1 MANNRGRGL
10 RTLRSLIAA
19 IVGLIGLIVLG
30 NCRVLAQGFTAAIS
44 GTVQDTS
51 GAAVPGATVTVKH
64 TETGLTR
71 TVETDSNGTYRVPS
85 IPVGAYELTAE
96 KTGFQQ
102 EVRRGIN
109 LVVAQE
115 AVVNLTL
122 QVGSVVQQVTVT
134 EAAPLVNTTMAPTSG
149 LVNEQQIKDLPLNG
163 RSFDQLLT
171 ITPGTVNYSS
181 NVGLQG
187 NFFSVV
193 GRRPEENKY
202 TINGIEY
209 LGANAAGQPS
219 GPYGASGQ
227 LLGVDAVREFN
238 VIQHSYGAEYGK
250 RAGGQVTIVTD
261 SGTNQLHGSAF
272 EYLRNSGLDARNY
285 FDQTSDTPPFRRNQF
300 GGSLGGPLKKD
311 KLFLFGNYEGFR
323 QRLAVSSDAVVP
335 DAAFRQGLLPCNV
348 VTKTST
354 FKKPAC
360 SGSQLI
366 NVNTA
371 PGMLPFAN
379 SFWPAPNGS
388 ELLDAKGLPTGTA
401 FAISN
406 PGQII
411 REDFGVARFDYTASA
426 KDSLSVTYLTD
437 NGDKTDPQADAVF
450 FDLSGPRSHVVS
462 LQETHVFSPT
472 LLNTLSGGF
481 TRTRT
486 TDVTSPLTS
495 FPANLSFVAGR
506 VPGQITIGG
515 GVSTAAASAIVVAN
529 GNALTGNAVNLAT
542 GSDDVHFTR
551 GKHSVSVGVWAQRV
565 QENQSGP
572 AQNVSGT
579 VAYSTLQTFLQDSP
593 KSFNTNVVVTEL
605 GYRQWEGAWYVKDE
619 IKLKPNL
626 TVELGLRDELTDG
639 WHEVTSR
646 CSNLQFDQ
654 NAVVLT
660 DPIIGN
666 SCFTQNNAKS
676 LWQPRVGVAWDPTGT
691 ATWAVR
697 AGFGIY
703 NDLQDNLAFRLDS
716 NPPFNPRL
724 VLSGPLLKQ
733 IPIDPAIPLPPTCNA
748 QLVGKPNVNCS
759 IYSEAGVD
767 LNMHTPTVQ
776 QWSLTVERGFTR
788 DLALQVAYVGS
799 EAYHTL
805 VPGSLNSPFP
815 QVCSNPQGCLSGGV
829 TTSAPVTVPQGTVY
843 NPPLGSCPGPLGK
856 SIACYPNPFV
866 NKLSEQLFEG
876 TSSYHAL
883 QVSLV
888 KRSSRGLSF
897 KTNYTFSKALD
908 YNSGGSSNASQNQ
921 TKSLLDVYNLGLS
934 KGISAFSLR
943 HQFNANFGYQL
954 PFGNGRHWA
963 NNARGWLDELI
974 GGWQWNGI
982 VTAQS
987 GFPLTPQVGSNVS
1000 GTGDTDNPDV
1010 PNYNPTFTGPVIL
1023 GVDGFKTTGKYYNPS
1038 AYTLPLLGT
1047 FGNVARGSLTGPGL
1061 VEFDTSLF
1069 KNFTIK
1075 ERWSLQFRTEAFNI
1089 LNRANFREPNAVI
1102 FQGDNCTPKDITTE
1116 LLVACSAN
1124 SISSSAGVI
1133 TAPTATTSRQIQFA
1147 LRLLF

>member
-1 MANNRGRGL
+1 MVNNTGRSA
-10 RTLRSLIAA
+10 RTLWDLIAS
-19 IVGLIGLIVLG
+19 IVGLIGLIILG
-30 NCRVLAQGFTAAIS
+30 NCTVLAQGFTAAIT

-51 GAAVPGATVTVKH
+51 GAAVPGARVTVKH

-71 TVETDSNGTYRVPS
+71 TAETDSNGTYRVQS

-96 KTGFQQ
+96 KMGFQQ
-102 EVRRGIN
+102 ELRRGIN

-134 EAAPLVNTTMAPTSG
+134 EAAPLVNTTMASTSG
-149 LVNEQQIKDLPLNG
+149 LVTEEQIKELPLNG

-171 ITPGTVNYSS
+171 ITPGTVNYTS

-227 LLGVDAVREFN
+227 VLGVDAVREFN
-238 VIQHSYGAEYGK
+238 VIQHTYGAEYGK

-272 EYLRNSGLDARNY
+272 EYVRNSGLDARNY
-285 FDQTSDTPPFRRNQF
+285 FDQTSNAPPFRRNQF

-311 KLFLFGNYEGFR
+311 KVFLFGNYEGFR
-323 QRLAVSSDAVVP
+323 QRLAVSSNAVVP
-335 DAAFRQGLLPCNV
+335 DAQFRQGFLPCNV
-348 VTKTST
+348 VTSTST
-354 FKKPAC
+354 FKRPAC

-371 PGMLPFAN
+371 PAMLPFAN
-379 SFWPAPNGS
+379 NFWPASNGP
-388 ELLDAKGLPTGTA
+388 ELLDANGLPTGTA
-401 FAISN
+401 FAIGN
-406 PGQII
+406 PGQAI
-411 REDFGVARFDYTASA
+411 REDFGLGRFDYTVSA
-426 KDSLSVTYLTD
+426 KDSLSVSYLTD
-437 NGDKTDPQADAVF
+437 NGDKTDPQSDAVF
-450 FDLSGPRSHVVS
+450 AQLSDPRSHVVS

-472 LLNTLSGGF
+472 FLNTLSGGF
-481 TRTRT
+481 TRSSD
-486 TDVTSPLTS
+486 TDVISPVTP
-495 FPANLSFVAGR
+495 FPANLSFVKGR

-529 GNALTGNAVNLAT
+529 GNAPTTNAVNLAT

-551 GKHSVSVGVWAQRV
+551 GRHSFSVGLWAQRV

-572 AQNVSGT
+572 AQNVGGT
-579 VAYSTLQTFLQDSP
+579 VAYPTLQAFLQDSP
-593 KSFNTNVVVTEL
+593 TSFNTNVVVTEV

-626 TVELGLRDELTDG
+626 TLQLGLRDEMTDG

-660 DPIIGN
+660 DPLIGN
-666 SCFTQNNAKS
+666 SCFAKNNAKA
-676 LWQPRVGVAWDPTGT
+676 LWEPRVGVAWDPTGT

-703 NDLQDNLAFRLDS
+703 SDLQDNLAFRLDS

-724 VLSGPLLKQ
+724 VLSGPLLPQ

-748 QLVGKPNVNCS
+748 QLVAAKANCS
-759 IYSEAGVD
+759 IYSEGGVD
-767 LNMHTPTVQ
+767 LNMRTPTVE
-776 QWSLTVERGFTR
+776 QWSLTVEHGFTR
-788 DLALQVAYVGS
+788 DLALQVSYVGS

-805 VPGSLNSPFP
+805 VPASLNSPYP
-815 QVCSNPQGCLSGGV
+815 QVCANPQGCLSGGV
-829 TTSAPVTVPQGTVY
+829 TTKAPVTVPQRTVY
-843 NPPLGSCPGPLGK
+843 NPPLGLCPGPLGK

-876 TSSYHAL
+876 TSSYNAL
-883 QVSLV
+883 HVSLV
-888 KRSSRGLSF
+888 ERSTRGLTF
-897 KTNYTFSKALD
+897 KSNYTFSKTLD

-921 TKSLLDVYNLGLS
+921 TKSLLDVYNLRLS
-934 KGISAFSLR
+934 RGIAAFSLR
-943 HQFNANFGYQL
+943 HQFNGNFGYQL

-963 NNARGWLDELI
+963 GNARGWLDQVI

-987 GFPLTPQVGSNVS
+987 GFTLTPQVGSNIS
-1000 GTGDTDNPDV
+1000 GSGDTDNPDV
-1010 PNYNPTFTGPVIL
+1010 PNYNPAFTGPLIL
-1023 GVDGFKTTGKYYNPS
+1023 GVDGFKNSGKYYNPL
-1038 AYTLPLLGT
+1038 AYTLPALGT
-1047 FGNVARGSLTGPGL
+1047 FGNVQRGSLTGPGL
-1061 VEFDTSLF
+1061 VDFDTSLF
-1069 KNFTIK
+1069 KKFTIN
-1075 ERWSLQFRTEAFNI
+1075 ERWSLQFRTEAFNV
-1089 LNRANFREPNAVI
+1089 LNHANFREPNAVI
-1102 FQGDNCTPKDITTE
+1102 FQGSDY
-1116 LLVACSAN
+1116 
-1124 SISSSAGVI
+1124 SSSAGVI
-1133 TAPTATTSRQIQFA
+1133 TSTATTSRQIQFA